1 MSILSCSLSLA
12 DQVDDNYGLDDWPVT
27 YGTPLHLAFLA
38 ADQLYSSLGR
48 WPGTDVSSYEA
59 DLKSIQSTLADLVKA
74 DVPTEVQH
82 CAQEM

>member
-1 MSILSCSLSLA
+1 VSFLSCSLSLA
-12 DQVDDNYGLDDWPVT
+12 DKVDDNYGLDDWPVT

-38 ADQLYSSLGR
+38 ADQLYSSLER